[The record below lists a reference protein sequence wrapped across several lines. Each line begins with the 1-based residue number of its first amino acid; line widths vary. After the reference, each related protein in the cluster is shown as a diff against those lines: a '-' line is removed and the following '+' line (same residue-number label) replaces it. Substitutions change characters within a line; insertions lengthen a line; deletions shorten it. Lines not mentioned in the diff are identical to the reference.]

1 MKIAIYPG
9 SFNPFHLGH
18 REVVEK
24 ALQVFDR
31 VIVAKGINP
40 AKANKQCPW
49 NVKLP
54 PGAEYIEFTG
64 LTATLAK
71 KLGACALIKGIR
83 NAQDLEEER
92 AQQYY
97 NKTRFGLEIPTFFVL
112 SSNDLMSVSSTAERA
127 IMKFKKGSSK

>member
-40 AKANKQCPW
+40 AKANKQLPW
-49 NVKLP
+49 AVKLP
-54 PGAEYIEFTG
+54 PGAEYLEFTG
-64 LTATLAK
+64 LTSDLAR
-71 KLGACALIKGIR
+71 KLGACAIIKGIR
-83 NAQDLEEER
+83 NASDLEDER
-92 AQQYY
+92 TQQFY
-97 NKTRFGLEIPTFFVL
+97 NETRFGLKIPTFYVL
-112 SSNDLMSVSSTAERA
+112 ASNSLMSVSSTAERA
-127 IMKFKKGSSK
+127 IMKFKKGSPK

>member
-1 MKIAIYPG
+1 MKIALYPG

-40 AKANKQCPW
+40 AKANKVMPW
-49 NVKLP
+49 HVKLP

-64 LTATLAK
+64 LTAELAK
-71 KLGACALIKGIR
+71 KLGACAIIKGIR
-83 NAQDLEEER
+83 NAQDLEDER
-92 AQQYY
+92 AQQFY
-97 NKTRFGLEIPTFFVL
+97 NETRLGMEIPTFYVL
-112 SSNDLMSVSSTAERA
+112 ASPGLMSVSSTAERA
-127 IMKFKKGSSK
+127 IMKFTKGKSK